1 MGTAADME
9 LRIVERPH
17 LLQIDSSCEL
27 SLPHSGQ
34 NLLGASRAISG
45 GLAADPIEPPVL
57 RPLGLLCATPRT
69 FDDDESPGCIQDLSG
84 TICARLMVL
93 PDLPAER
100 RESSDVA
107 N

>member
-1 MGTAADME
+1 MGTAADMGF
-9 LRIVERPH
+9 RIMERPH
-17 LLQIDSSCEL
+17 LMQICSNFGL

-45 GLAADPIEPPVL
+45 GLARIPIEPPVL
-57 RPLGLLCATPRT
+57 RPFGLLCATLRT
-69 FDDDESPGCIQDLSG
+69 FDDDETPGCIQEFSGSICGLS
-84 TICARLMVL
+84 MVL

-100 RESSDVA
+100 RPLSDVA